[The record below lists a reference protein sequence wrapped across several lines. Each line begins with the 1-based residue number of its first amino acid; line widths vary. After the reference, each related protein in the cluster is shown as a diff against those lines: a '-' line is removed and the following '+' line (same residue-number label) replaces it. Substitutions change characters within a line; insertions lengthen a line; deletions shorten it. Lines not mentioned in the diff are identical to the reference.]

1 MKKIFLIFLS
11 LIFAVV
17 LGGLL
22 VGGYF
27 GVVPY
32 FSSLFG
38 SDKPR
43 DLGVPYTKEDFDSYI
58 KKVDY
63 QLEKSKSVNSPLGVD
78 FSGEVEIKQ
87 TLTKE
92 EVSAR
97 LNYAPWKYMP
107 IKNVQVNFPE
117 KDTVEFSANLL
128 VERIPEFLSAV
139 GFSGVSQED
148 IDKGLKYV
156 KAVNPP
162 IYAKGKVSVSENK
175 VDVNL
180 ISVEVGR
187 IPVPFEDYDGN
198 KIVKTVAE
206 RIFSLVPNFYAK
218 SVVFS
223 PEGMFF
229 EGKAPTKGA
238 VLE

>member
-1 MKKIFLIFLS
+1 M
-11 LIFAVV
+11 
-17 LGGLL
+17 
-22 VGGYF
+22 
-27 GVVPY
+27 
-32 FSSLFG
+32 
-38 SDKPR
+38 
-43 DLGVPYTKEDFDSYI
+43 
-58 KKVDY
+58 
-63 QLEKSKSVNSPLGVD
+63 GVD
-78 FSGEVEIKQ
+78 FSGEAEIKQ

-117 KDTVEFSANLL
+117 KDIVEFSANLL
-128 VERIPEFLSAV
+128 VERIPHFLSAV
-139 GFSGVSQED
+139 GFSGVSQDD

-223 PEGMFF
+223 PDGMFF
-229 EGKAPTKGA
+229 EGKVPTKGI